1 MNPTQPRPRAA
12 RALLLAFAA
21 LAAVHLVALLV
32 RTATGSGGGAHAV
45 ADAAVLATKPALMP
59 VLAGYALTRGGPPLM
74 AGALLLGCCGDTLL
88 QIGGDLPFLLGM
100 AAFAAGHVCYLVLFA
115 RRGTAPTR
123 ARTASA
129 AGAYAVAWAVLVA
142 LLWPGLPADLRGPV
156 AGYSL
161 LLTGMAFG
169 SLRAG
174 PLAAAGGLL
183 FLLSDTLI
191 ATGIADWPQAP
202 APQFWVMLTYIA
214 GQAALTAGL
223 LRTTGHPA
231 QAATTGPQP
240 VRV

>member
-1 MNPTQPRPRAA
+1 MRPRPRVA
-12 RALLLAFAA
+12 RALLTVFAV

-59 VLAGYALTRGGPPLM
+59 VLAGYALTRGGPPLL
-74 AGALLLGCCGDTLL
+74 AGALLLGCSGDTLL
-88 QIGGDLPFLLGM
+88 QIGGDLLFLLGM
-100 AAFAAGHVCYLVLFA
+100 AAFAAGHVCYLVVFA
-115 RRGTAPTR
+115 RHGTAPGR
-123 ARTASA
+123 ARTAAA
-129 AGAYAVAWAVLVA
+129 AGAYVLAWAALVA

-169 SLRAG
+169 SLRIG

-214 GQAALTAGL
+214 AQSALALGL
-223 LRTTGHPA
+223 LRTAGNTAPA
-231 QAATTGPQP
+231 PSAEAQP
-240 VRV
+240 VQV

>member
-1 MNPTQPRPRAA
+1 MNPTRPRPRAA
-12 RALLLAFAA
+12 RVLLVVFAV

-32 RTATGSGGGAHAV
+32 RTATGSGGAHAV

-59 VLAGYALTRGGPPLM
+59 VLAGYALTRGGPPLL
-74 AGALLLGCCGDTLL
+74 AGALLFGCCGDTLL
-88 QIGGDLPFLLGM
+88 QIGGDLLFLLGM
-100 AAFAAGHVCYLVLFA
+100 AAFAAGHVCYLVVFA
-115 RRGTAPTR
+115 RRGTAPAR
-123 ARTASA
+123 SRTAA
-129 AGAYAVAWAVLVA
+129 AAAVYVLAWGTLVA

-169 SLRAG
+169 SLRIG
-174 PLAAAGGLL
+174 PLAAVGGLL

-214 GQAALTAGL
+214 AQSALALGL
-223 LRTTGHPA
+223 LRTAGNPA
-231 QAATTGPQP
+231 PAAPATARP
-240 VRV
+240 VQV